1 MPIADLLGVRFD
13 MQLLAKLTVS
23 AAAIIFVTWVFRFY
37 SNRNQAR
44 ARAKKRLPPPKSI
57 HPSPETCN
65 PCKTVLEP
73 LKEREK
79 EEYDGTNQSSQSS
92 DSGQGILQPQKTDA
106 MVEKEEKK
114 EFETFVANTEG
125 SSSLSSAGECSTEV
139 EAKSEDIVTNAEGS
153 SSLFSAVERNTEVQ
167 TKSEDIVTNAEGS
180 SSLSSAVERNTEVQT
195 KSEDIVTNAEESSS
209 LSSAVE
215 RNTEV
220 QTKSEDIVTNAE
232 GSSSLSSAVERNTE
246 VQTKSEDIVTNAEES
261 SSLSSAVER
270 NTEVQTKSE
279 DIVTNAEESSSLS
292 SAVERNT
299 EVQTNSEDIVTNAE
313 GSSSLSSAM
322 ECNTEVDKQSEDFV
336 ASAKENSSPSSGAER
351 SMKDFR
357 DKTDQEIRD
366 YKAGLTRLTPGS
378 DVNVATS
385 PSGRRSPC
393 QLKKMDG
400 GVEVG
405 RELMQNMGQP
415 GTFSSFQSKAEI
427 KVENANLV
435 IEGPGDR
442 STAVH
447 GKIYDYFV
455 ETSSQ
460 SVSDLSP
467 THSISPTYAPY
478 EANTLPN
485 VMDKPRTP
493 SPLPSSFIMRDV
505 ESSNDSDMLPQAPI
519 RSETGRLLRHGL
531 IRKDSYLAAAAESEL
546 QIPFPPPLTRSRSP
560 ALLNEHSANSPR
572 SPKQIQESGSK
583 SSEDPQVKTLA
594 RAQFFHFP
602 TENIGNSEL
611 ESLTGKLDLGNCL
624 EALMLAKK
632 HGHNALY
639 KAALTVMSDNYFQVL
654 RDPNLYGQ
662 LKAGERD
669 QIQKQRKKGRRFLMV
684 ADMDSPDWT
693 RSPSQSTD
701 SYTVKGSSG
710 LYYYEDYK
718 DTWHLQC
725 QIPQEVLSKGCAMCT
740 MDNYLFVAVGFQCT
754 VPSRK
759 VFSYNPITSIW
770 SEICPMNEARPHCKL
785 VALEDHVYAIGGECL
800 STVERYDPRTNR
812 WTFVAP
818 LPNETF
824 AVAHRATAC
833 NGELFVSGGTL
844 KYTLL
849 RYNPKTDVWRKSLIV
864 GSKER
869 TTEMVAVRNFLYRFD
884 VNPYLGISVYRY
896 HVVARIWYECCSKQI
911 QHCPAFQCIAMDDV
925 IYCVSRQ
932 FTMRFLVDEK
942 YPGFVADDLQILTPA
957 KGILF
962 PFVLTLP
969 DKSTLQTS
977 V

>member
-23 AAAIIFVTWVFRFY
+23 AAAILFVTWVFRYY
-37 SNRNQAR
+37 SSRAR
-44 ARAKKRLPPPKSI
+44 GQTRAKKRLPHPRSTQ
-57 HPSPETCN
+57 PSPETCS

-79 EEYDGTNQSSQSS
+79 EEYDGENWSSQSS
-92 DSGQGILQPQKTDA
+92 EDNGQGILQLQKTDA
-106 MVEKEEKK
+106 MVKKEENK
-114 EFETFVANTEG
+114 EFEDFVTNTEG
-125 SSSLSSAGECSTEV
+125 SSSPTSFVEHKIEVDTKSADV
-139 EAKSEDIVTNAEGS
+139 VTNTEES
-153 SSLFSAVERNTEVQ
+153 FWLFSGV
-167 TKSEDIVTNAEGS
+167 K
-180 SSLSSAVERNTEVQT
+180 
-195 KSEDIVTNAEESSS
+195 
-209 LSSAVE
+209 
-215 RNTEV
+215 
-220 QTKSEDIVTNAE
+220 
-232 GSSSLSSAVERNTE
+232 
-246 VQTKSEDIVTNAEES
+246 
-261 SSLSSAVER
+261 
-270 NTEVQTKSE
+270 
-279 DIVTNAEESSSLS
+279 
-292 SAVERNT
+292 
-299 EVQTNSEDIVTNAE
+299 
-313 GSSSLSSAM
+313 
-322 ECNTEVDKQSEDFV
+322 CNTEVDKKSEDFV
-336 ASAKENSSPSSGAER
+336 TNAER
-351 SMKDFR
+351 SPSPTSFVERNIEVDTKTVDVVTNTEESFWLFSGVKCNTEVDKKSEDFVTNAERSPLPSSDVECKIKDCKKSEDFVTKTEGNSLASSGVEHNMEDFW
-357 DKTDQEIRD
+357 DKAEREV
-366 YKAGLTRLTPGS
+366 KACKTGLNLLTPGL
-378 DVNVATS
+378 DVKAATS

-405 RELMQNMGQP
+405 RELRQNMGHP

-435 IEGPGDR
+435 IEGPGDQ
-442 STAVH
+442 STAVR

-467 THSISPTYAPY
+467 THSVSPTYGPY
-478 EANTLPN
+478 EANTLSN

-493 SPLPSSFIMRDV
+493 SPLPSSLIIRDM
-505 ESSNDSDMLPQAPI
+505 EFSNDSDRVSQAPI

-546 QIPFPPPLTRSRSP
+546 QIPFPPPVTRSRSP
-560 ALLNEHSANSPR
+560 ALPKERSTNSPE
-572 SPKQIQESGSK
+572 SPTEVQEFGWK
-583 SSEDPQVKTLA
+583 SSEDPQVETVA

-602 TENIGNSEL
+602 VENIGNSEL

-632 HGHNALY
+632 HGHNALQQ
-639 KAALTVMSDNYFQVL
+639 AALRFMSNNYFQVL
-654 RDPNLYGQ
+654 RDPNLYGR

-669 QIQKQRKKGRRFLMV
+669 QIQRERRRGRRCLMV
-684 ADMDSPDWT
+684 ADMDFPDWT

-701 SYTVKGSSG
+701 SYKVRGSSG
-710 LYYYEDYK
+710 LYYYDDYK

-725 QIPQEVLSKGCAMCT
+725 HIPQEVLSKGCAMCT
-740 MDNYLFVAVGFQCT
+740 MDNYLFVAVGFQWK

-759 VFSYNPITSIW
+759 VFCYNPMTSIW

-785 VALEDHVYAIGGECL
+785 VALQDHVYAIGGECL

-849 RYNPKTDVWRKSLIV
+849 RYNPKTDVWRQSLTV

-884 VNPYLGISVYRY
+884 VNPYMGISVYRY
-896 HVVARIWYECCSKQI
+896 HVVARLWYECCSKQI
-911 QHCPAFQCIAMDDV
+911 PHCPAFQCVAMDDV

-932 FTMRFLVDEK
+932 FTMRFLADEK
-942 YPGFVADDLQILTPA
+942 SPGFVADDLQILTAA

-962 PFVLTLP
+962 PFVLALP